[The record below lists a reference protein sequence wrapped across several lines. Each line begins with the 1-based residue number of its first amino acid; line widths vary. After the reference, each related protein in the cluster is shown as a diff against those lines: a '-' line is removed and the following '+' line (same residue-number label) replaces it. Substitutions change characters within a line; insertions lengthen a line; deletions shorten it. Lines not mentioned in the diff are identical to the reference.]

1 MPLEKHNIL
10 DLAENH
16 LRTSIILFLAGQ
28 DLVSA
33 ITLAGAADVILCRL
47 VENQGL
53 ENFTLHVLAS
63 ENNPEK
69 TVETMGNEINDM
81 FCINALKH
89 MDSMNDDTVK
99 MNLREN
105 AVGAILKALPNYK
118 DLRGLDHDFIQCFL
132 SWIRNNLDRN
142 KYNTECDLNWK
153 AKT

>member
-1 MPLEKHNIL
+1 M
-10 DLAENH
+10 
-16 LRTSIILFLAGQ
+16 G
-28 DLVSA
+28 
-33 ITLAGAADVILCRL
+33 RL

-132 SWIRNNLDRN
+132 NWIRNNLDPE
-142 KYNTECDLNWK
+142 KYNIECDPNWK